1 MRWEVRTVEL
11 SKSYAA
17 ALFSLAAESGEQEEV
32 SRALETVTQ
41 VLSENPDYLEFLA
54 APSIAI
60 DERSAAIDQ
69 AFGGRVPEHV
79 ASFLQVL
86 CRRGHA
92 RSYFDCAKE
101 YRKLCDHAN
110 RIAPARITSAV
121 ELSGAEKQALVEKL
135 ERLSG
140 KIVQPE
146 YIVDETLLGGL
157 IVEMEG
163 RVLDG
168 SLKKDLQQVKEV
180 IEK

>member
-1 MRWEVRTVEL
+1 MEL
-11 SKSYAA
+11 SKSYAG
-17 ALFSLAAESGEQEEV
+17 ALFSLAAENGEKEEV

-41 VLSENPDYLEFLA
+41 VLRENPDYLEFLA

-79 ASFLQVL
+79 TSFLQVL

-92 RSYFDCAKE
+92 RSYFECAEE
-101 YRKLCDHAN
+101 YRRLLDHAN
-110 RIAPARITSAV
+110 RVAQARIVSAV
-121 ELSGAEKQALVEKL
+121 ELSAAQKRALVEKL
-135 ERLSG
+135 ERQSG
-140 KIVQPE
+140 KRVEPE

-157 IVEMEG
+157 VVEMEG

>member
-1 MRWEVRTVEL
+1 MEL
-11 SKSYAA
+11 SKSYAG
-17 ALFSLAAESGEQEEV
+17 ALFSLAAENGEQEEV

-41 VLSENPDYLEFLA
+41 VLRENPDYLEFLA

-79 ASFLQVL
+79 TSFLQVL

-92 RSYFDCAKE
+92 RSYFECAKE
-101 YRKLCDHAN
+101 YRRLLDHAN
-110 RIAPARITSAV
+110 RVAQARIVSAV
-121 ELSGAEKQALVEKL
+121 ELSAAQKRALVEKL
-135 ERLSG
+135 ERQSG
-140 KIVQPE
+140 KRVEPE

-157 IVEMEG
+157 VVEMEG

>member
-1 MRWEVRTVEL
+1 MEL
-11 SKSYAA
+11 SKSYAG
-17 ALFSLAAESGEQEEV
+17 ALFSLAAENGEQEEV

-41 VLSENPDYLEFLA
+41 VLRENPDYLEFLA

-79 ASFLQVL
+79 TSFLQVL

-92 RSYFDCAKE
+92 RSYFECAEE
-101 YRKLCDHAN
+101 YRRLLDHAN
-110 RIAPARITSAV
+110 RVAQARIVSAV
-121 ELSGAEKQALVEKL
+121 ELSAAQKRALVEKL
-135 ERLSG
+135 EHQSG
-140 KIVQPE
+140 KRVEPE

-157 IVEMEG
+157 VVEMEG

>member
-1 MRWEVRTVEL
+1 MEL
-11 SKSYAA
+11 SKSYAG
-17 ALFSLAAESGEQEEV
+17 ALFSLAAENGEQEEV

-41 VLSENPDYLEFLA
+41 VLRENPDYLEFLA

-79 ASFLQVL
+79 TSFLQVL

-92 RSYFDCAKE
+92 RSYFECAEE
-101 YRKLCDHAN
+101 YRRLLDHAN
-110 RIAPARITSAV
+110 RVAQARIVSAV
-121 ELSGAEKQALVEKL
+121 ELSATQKRALVEKL
-135 ERLSG
+135 ERQSG
-140 KIVQPE
+140 KRVEPE

-157 IVEMEG
+157 VVEMEG

>member
-41 VLSENPDYLEFLA
+41 VLRENPDYLEFLA

-79 ASFLQVL
+79 TSFLQVL

-92 RSYFDCAKE
+92 RSYFECAEE
-101 YRKLCDHAN
+101 YRRLK
-110 RIAPARITSAV
+110 
-121 ELSGAEKQALVEKL
+121 AEKRK
-135 ERLSG
+135 R
-140 KIVQPE
+140 IVVTVFSVL
-146 YIVDETLLGGL
+146 ICVLLIFAFCFPAVTML
-157 IVEMEG
+157 M
-163 RVLDG
+163 
-168 SLKKDLQQVKEV
+168 K
-180 IEK
+180 